1 MAGKVD
7 AKVLEEVL
15 PRVLEIVR
23 TSSSLSA
30 KDVDFYKSLDNG
42 LSGNIDMSAKNLL
55 LIINQLIRCCPDFE
69 TEITFG
75 KQNVSSKL
83 SWKPIRNTLDNVF
96 EKIDFVIDRINKDE
110 PGKENTSR
118 SSNMIYLEDSKGFN
132 EVPKNS
138 SKIMHKP
145 QLNFRH
151 KVDNSEE
158 RPFTPKLHFKPNAL
172 VSFEDSV
179 KLITPG
185 ENGVSNGEPPYY
197 PQPYEYEIDNQPY
210 PDCILTKQDPID
222 PNSWSDTSA
231 IWVDNVE
238 ELGKMI
244 DCLSKLK
251 ELAVDL
257 EHHDYRSYYGLVC
270 LMQISNR
277 DYDWIID
284 TLALRD
290 DLLMLNNIFTNPNI
304 VKVFHGAFMDIIW
317 LQRDLGLY
325 VVSLFDTYHAAKK
338 LGLQKFSLAFL
349 LENYASF
356 KTTKKYQLSD
366 WRTRPLLKAMVAYA
380 RSDTHFLLNIY
391 DQLKNMLLDAGDVKL
406 QEVLYESR
414 QVAKRRFEFT
424 KFRPL
429 VSSNLVSCPIMATNP
444 KEPYLLI
451 MSQFNVPYHKKPI
464 VETLYQWRDKVAKR
478 DDESVRYVIPNHV
491 LVALALLEQPVN
503 AQKVLNACQFVPEYV
518 KYNADE
524 LATLI
529 SNKLDQI
536 AENDWELVNQWS
548 SSSHILSADS
558 HQKKDYDNESAE
570 TTSYLF
576 DIIQSGPEQHTDSSL
591 LDDVP
596 QLSSLRRTGIPY
608 LSFEYKED
616 GVKTNSL
623 YDTFSERFIFLR
635 KNLLT
640 QEDYLEPSYIAAK
653 KEIPLDNADENSNSK
668 DIQNKATTSEE
679 QKDEIIVLQKKN
691 RKSNK
696 IKSPSHEKPLDYD
709 NTEKIL
715 MDTSQLKKHD
725 TKKRSINPYNKA
737 SEGPQGPKRKR
748 RLIKGRSQTFK
759 N

>member
-1 MAGKVD
+1 MAEKVD
-7 AKVLEEVL
+7 IKVFEKVL

-30 KDVDFYKSLDNG
+30 KDVDFYKSLDNN
-42 LSGNIDMSAKNLL
+42 LSGKIDMSAKNLL

-69 TEITFG
+69 KEITFG

-96 EKIDFVIDRINKDE
+96 EKIDFVIDRMNKDE
-110 PGKENTSR
+110 PGKENTSK
-118 SSNMIYLEDSKGFN
+118 SSNMIYLEDTKGFN
-132 EVPKNS
+132 EVSRNS
-138 SKIMHKP
+138 SKTMYKP
-145 QLNFRH
+145 QLNF
-151 KVDNSEE
+151 KNKIDNSEE
-158 RPFTPKLHFKPNAL
+158 KPFTPKLHFKPNAL

-179 KLITPG
+179 QLIIPK
-185 ENGVSNGEPPYY
+185 ENRESNDELPYY

-210 PDCILTKQDPID
+210 PECILTKRDPID

-238 ELGKMI
+238 ELKKMI
-244 DCLSKLK
+244 DCLSRLK
-251 ELAVDL
+251 EIAVDL

-277 DYDWIID
+277 EYDWLID

-290 DLLMLNNIFTNPNI
+290 DLEILNNIFTNPTI

-366 WRTRPLLKAMVAYA
+366 WRTRPLLRAMVAYA

-391 DQLKNMLLDAGDVKL
+391 DQLRNMLVEAGDGKL
-406 QEVLYESR
+406 LEVLYESR

-429 VSSNLVSCPIMATNP
+429 ASSNLVSCPIMATNP

-451 MSQFNVPYHKKPI
+451 MSQFNVPYHKKPV
-464 VETLYQWRDKVAKR
+464 VEVLYQWRDKVAKR
-478 DDESVRYVIPNHV
+478 DDESVRYVVPNHV

-503 AQKVLNACQFVPEYV
+503 AEKVLNVCQYVPEYV
-518 KYNADE
+518 RCNADE
-524 LATLI
+524 LALLI

-548 SSSHILSADS
+548 SSSHIPSGES
-558 HQKKDYDNESAE
+558 HQKKDASEIDDVS
-570 TTSYLF
+570 SYLF
-576 DIIQSGPEQHTDSSL
+576 DMILSASKLDTNSSL
-591 LDDVP
+591 LDDFP
-596 QLSSLRRTGIPY
+596 KLSSLRTDTQGF
-608 LSFEYKED
+608 SFEYMDE
-616 GVKTNSL
+616 GLKTNFL
-623 YDTFSERFIFLR
+623 YDTFPERFKFLR
-635 KNLLT
+635 KNLLA
-640 QEDYLEPSYIAAK
+640 QEDIFGLLHVAANEESPSENT
-653 KEIPLDNADENSNSK
+653 KENLNLTNNSRDSN
-668 DIQNKATTSEE
+668 TSET
-679 QKDEIIVLQKKN
+679 QKDEIIVLQRKN
-691 RKSNK
+691 RR
-696 IKSPSHEKPLDYD
+696 SHKVKDASSEKPLDYD
-709 NTEKIL
+709 NNEKIL
-715 MDTSQLKKHD
+715 IDTNQLKSHD
-725 TKKRSINPYNKA
+725 SKKRSISPYNKA
-737 SEGPQGPKRKR
+737 SEAPQGAKRKK